1 MRSAK
6 YIGLFAACG
15 FILSFVS
22 GLFSHSSILS
32 VLLKALIF
40 AVVFGLLGF
49 GISFIYSKF
58 LSDGSGGDYQ
68 GEYSPDSSSASV
80 QSSPLGQNVDI
91 TIEDEELRPSESEN
105 HFVVGENHQMLNES
119 DIRNSANGSNDAQN
133 SSQGFVPLR
142 NLETIKNFSGKEA
155 VKPADAVASEN
166 TSASGNLDDVSDN
179 AIAQET
185 ENSSANGNSDNAG
198 KAIDTLPDMEN
209 FVFSDNS
216 GSDSDDDSDTGTDSE
231 FVASS
236 GSRKKNEAAEVQ
248 DAALMAKAIS
258 SVLSDEDS

>member
-6 YIGLFAACG
+6 YIGLFAVCG

-40 AVVFGLLGF
+40 AVIFGLLGL
-49 GISFIYSKF
+49 GIYFIYSKF
-58 LSDGSGGDYQ
+58 LSNGSAGDFQ
-68 GEYSPDSSSASV
+68 GEYSADSSSVPSASAV
-80 QSSPLGQNVDI
+80 GQNVDI
-91 TIEDEELRPSESEN
+91 TIQDEELAPSESEN

-166 TSASGNLDDVSDN
+166 TSASGNLDEVSDN
-179 AIAQET
+179 ANVQEA
-185 ENSSANGNSDNAG
+185 EISSANGNSDNAG
-198 KAIDTLPDMEN
+198 KAIDILPDMEN